1 MKYLFKI
8 FQELNQRFLSRPFN
22 THKAGN
28 DYFIEQSLLW
38 FRNSQ
43 RNNGEFASKYSML
56 WDKYFSA
63 SPEAEAGWIITLI
76 HLKEKYPDLYKKIMK
91 HDVEAS
97 LAERIIS
104 FQRPDGS
111 FPLSF
116 EDLHNQPP
124 GIFATGQVI
133 SGLMEYYK
141 QYRDKTII
149 EKVLLSANWLLRMQ
163 LSNGQWM
170 HYTFHAP
177 HASTMTSMTLIRLG
191 NLVGENKF
199 VDAGKR
205 NIEYTLKL
213 QMKNGYFPV
222 QDSHKVNHFSETIAF
237 TLLGIVIAGEELN
250 NQSYIDA
257 AAHGYQAILTLL
269 KNDGYLPGEI
279 DENLHTVVN
288 YCCLSGNCLMS
299 RAGYRL
305 YKITGDEIYKSAAGE
320 LLTYVKQKQLRS
332 RYRYLNGGI
341 TGSWPIS
348 GQFNTYEIYSSA
360 VQYFVDALL
369 VQSD

>member
-8 FQELNQRFLSRPFN
+8 FQELNQRFLTRPFN
-22 THKAGN
+22 TDKAGT
-28 DYFIEQSLLW
+28 DYFIEQALLW

-63 SPEAEAGWIITLI
+63 SPETESGWINTIVR
-76 HLKEKYPDLYKKIMK
+76 LKKKYPDLYKKIMK
-91 HDVEAS
+91 HDVEAK
-97 LAERIIS
+97 LAERVIS

-111 FPLSF
+111 FPRSF
-116 EDLHNQPP
+116 DDLHNQPP
-124 GIFATGQVI
+124 GIFVTGQVI

-141 QYRDKTII
+141 QYRDKIII
-149 EKVLLSANWLLRMQ
+149 EKILLSARWLLRMQ
-163 LSNGQWM
+163 LNNGQWM

-177 HASTMTSMTLIRLG
+177 HANTMTSVALVRLG
-191 NLVGENKF
+191 NLIGENKF
-199 VDAGKR
+199 VDAGMR

-213 QMKNGYFPV
+213 QMKNGYFVIPA
-222 QDSHKVNHFSETIAF
+222 SNNINHYSETIAF
-237 TLLGIVIAGEELN
+237 TLLGIIMVAEELN
-250 NQSYIDA
+250 NQSYMDA
-257 AAHGYQAILTLL
+257 AAHGYQAIISLL

-299 RAGYRL
+299 QAGFRL
-305 YKITGDEIYKSAAGE
+305 FKITGDEVYKSAADK
-320 LLTYVKQKQLRS
+320 LLRHVKQKQLRS

-348 GQFNTYEIYSSA
+348 GQFNTYEIHSSA

-369 VQSD
+369 A